1 MLRTNYNIV
10 QTSLPSHV
18 ASTWISP
25 SISSTEDSRSS
36 IFTCPLL
43 QALMYNNHNNQYH
56 HITIH
61 VSIMLRHTLS
71 LRASSCA
78 LGVLGTVATLTTT
91 EGWGVPVAV
100 ELPRFVMQ
108 VVKVWQVVLLGGNIL
123 TLQQTMTEIVPQS
136 VNIELVNKH
145 IIM

>member
-1 MLRTNYNIV
+1 
-10 QTSLPSHV
+10 
-18 ASTWISP
+18 
-25 SISSTEDSRSS
+25 
-36 IFTCPLL
+36 
-43 QALMYNNHNNQYH
+43 
-56 HITIH
+56 
-61 VSIMLRHTLS
+61 MLRHTLS

-78 LGVLGTVATLTTT
+78 LGVLGTVDTLTTT

-123 TLQQTMTEIVPQS
+123 TLQQTMTEIIPRS
-136 VNIELVNKH
+136 VNIELVNKY